1 MELNGFHVKIFIMS
15 KQIDTDVNGKISSKR
30 YWAKR
35 FFTLGY
41 WSAIGLF
48 VTWVIMTI
56 IGKEMITVPE
66 ELVEIW
72 KWMMG
77 FASAVILGTVF
88 EKPKPKNEEII

>member
-1 MELNGFHVKIFIMS
+1 MKE
-15 KQIDTDVNGKISSKR
+15 IDKDVNGKISSKR

-48 VTWVIMTI
+48 VTWGLVSLF
-56 IGKEMITVPE
+56 GKEMITVPA
-66 ELVEIW
+66 ELLEIW

-88 EKPKPKNEEII
+88 EKPKTPIEDENVK